1 VFLGTPEVAAGTL
14 RALTEAG
21 HDVALVVTTPDRRR
35 SRRAEP
41 SPTPVKRVAAELG
54 IRVTEDVGD
63 VVGAGASLGVVV
75 AFGRI
80 IAADVLVQVPMVNLH
95 FSLLPRWRGAAPVER
110 AILAGDPTTG
120 VCVMAV
126 EKDLDTGPVYA
137 RREVGIGEDETA
149 GELRRRLGALGTAL
163 LVELLGRESGLPE
176 PVPQSGEPTYAAK
189 LTPDEL
195 RLDFNRSAV
204 ECARL
209 VRAGRAWTTFRGRR
223 LIIVAARAVAGGA
236 AAAGPPGVLEGSAVV
251 TGAGLLELVGVQSE
265 GRGPLPFG
273 AWRTGARPCAGEVL
287 GGVPAPARRP
297 TAHGGPRAGR

>member
-1 VFLGTPEVAAGTL
+1 VAAGTL
-14 RALTEAG
+14 RALAEAG

-63 VVGAGASLGVVV
+63 VVDAGASLGVVV

-80 IAADVLVQVPMVNLH
+80 IAADVLAQVPMVNLH

-163 LVELLGRESGLPE
+163 LVDLLGQESGLPE

-297 TAHGGPRAGR
+297 TTHGGPRAGR